1 MNRLKNFVCREGFAE
16 VDTRA
21 GRLRGFLEDDIY
33 NFRGVTYAHAERF
46 LPAQPVEPW

>member
-21 GRLRGFLEDDIY
+21 GRLRGFLLHLLHKLWI
-33 NFRGVTYAHAERF
+33 F
-46 LPAQPVEPW
+46 Q